1 MELTYRLKR
10 RRERLG
16 KLELELETLADL
28 NETIDA
34 LFAKLEAEGRP
45 ELLETLCPYFGVV
58 WPAARALVAVLQERG
73 PDALAGRRV
82 LEVGCGLALPTLVAA
97 RLGAQVTATD
107 FHPEVPRF
115 LRANVELNGVTERVR
130 YVELDWRRGVPPE
143 MAGAFDLV
151 VGSDVLYERQHALE
165 VAGTLAGVVRPG
177 GEILLADPAR
187 PYLQAFADAMRAQGF
202 AAETRVLTVPDEPQ
216 SKDIFVLGFRSP
228 G

>member
-16 KLELELETLADL
+16 DLELELETLADL

-45 ELLETLCPYFGVV
+45 ELLETLCPYFGVI
-58 WPAARALVAVLQERG
+58 WPAARALTAVLQERG
-73 PDALAGRRV
+73 PAGLAGHRV

-115 LRANVELNGVTERVR
+115 LHANVALNDVAERVR
-130 YVELDWRRGVPPE
+130 YVALDWRQGIPAE
-143 MAGAFDLV
+143 MLGAFELV

-165 VAGTLAGVVRPG
+165 VAGTLTRLVKPG

-187 PYLQAFADAMRAQGF
+187 PYLQAFADAMRALGF
-202 AAETRVLTVPDEPQ
+202 EAETRVLTVRDEPQ
-216 SKDIFVLGFRSP
+216 SKDIFVLGFRA
-228 G
+228 GG